1 VSALRTSTVLVV
13 FTGARLPRKRPAE
26 TFLSLKRTFML
37 SHPKAID
44 QAKHAV
50 YMLLLVCMFLI
61 ALVAWMGR

>member
-1 VSALRTSTVLVV
+1 
-13 FTGARLPRKRPAE
+13 
-26 TFLSLKRTFML
+26 ML